1 MNTTFLA
8 TVNGCYLIIFSLF
21 LLFRHTLVKSIM
33 GDILAQRGLFFL
45 MAIITVILGLLMVV
59 SHNVWVNDWSVAVT
73 IFAWA
78 KLIGGVIRL
87 FCPEMVMKGGTAFMN
102 HPFRLK
108 IFSGL
113 LLILGLFLLFHVYH
127 HG

>member
-8 TVNGCYLIIFSLF
+8 TVLGCYLTIFSLF
-21 LLFRHTLVKSIM
+21 LLFRYEFAKSVM
-33 GDILAQRGLFFL
+33 GDILAHRGMFFL

-59 SHNVWVNDWSVAVT
+59 SHNIWVKDWTVAVT

-78 KLIGGVIRL
+78 TLIGGVVRL
-87 FCPEMVMKGGTAFMN
+87 FCPEMVMKSGTSFIN
-102 HPFRLK
+102 HPVRLK
-108 IFSGL
+108 IIGGL